1 MEKKYST
8 MNDLKKGSF
17 VIIDGDVCKVIST
30 THSKPGKHGAPKV
43 RLEAGGVIDGKRR
56 SMVSSA
62 DSRVEVPIID
72 KRNAQVISFSGEKAN
87 VMDLESYETFEVEIP
102 EEYRDKVVEGA
113 TVLYWDI
120 GAKLVKGVK

>member
-1 MEKKYST
+1 MEKKYAT

-102 EEYRDKVVEGA
+102 EEYKDKVVEGA

-120 GAKLVKGVK
+120 GVKLVKGVK

>member
-8 MNDLKKGSF
+8 MNELKKGSF

-43 RLEAGGVIDGKRR
+43 RLEAGGILDGKRR

-62 DSRVEVPIID
+62 DSRVEVPIIE
-72 KRNAQVISFSGEKAN
+72 KRNAQVISISGEKAS
-87 VMDLESYETFEVEIP
+87 VMDLENYETFDLEIP
-102 EEYRDKVVEGA
+102 EEYKDKVVEGA
-113 TVLYWDI
+113 NIIYWDI
-120 GAKLVKGVK
+120 GTKLMKGVK

>member
-102 EEYRDKVVEGA
+102 KEYKDKVVEGA

-120 GAKLVKGVK
+120 GVKLVKGVK